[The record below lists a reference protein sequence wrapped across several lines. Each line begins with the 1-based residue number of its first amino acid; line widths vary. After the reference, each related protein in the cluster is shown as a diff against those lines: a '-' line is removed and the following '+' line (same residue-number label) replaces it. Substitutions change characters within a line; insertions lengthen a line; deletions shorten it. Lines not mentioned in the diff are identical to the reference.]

1 MGLFGR
7 VQSDEEEAWLEKIR
21 MWSAAREDCLWID
34 KLESGRNGRVAGVVS
49 RLRLDPASRI
59 IEVTISD
66 GSGTLK
72 AQWEIRLPPAQLRAA
87 PGRGLILEGMAE
99 IGPKGQLFMLEPEFQ
114 VVPGPEDE

>member
-7 VQSDEEEAWLEKIR
+7 AQSYEEEAWLEKIR

-34 KLESGRNGRVAGVVS
+34 KLEAGRSGRVAGVVS
-49 RLRLDPASRI
+49 RLRLDPASQI
-59 IEVTISD
+59 IEATISD

-72 AQWEIRLPPAQLRAA
+72 AQWVISHPPTQMRAA
-87 PGRGLILEGMAE
+87 PGRGLILDGMAE